1 MKPSISV
8 IIPYYN
14 IEPILLQRAIKSV
27 CSMEDLVD
35 WELLIIDD
43 GTYNSK
49 APQIINQL
57 HHKRIRY
64 YYQSNIGVAET
75 RNKGITL
82 ATKEYILFLDADD
95 YLYTSPLMACIN
107 LLCKEKPDMLSF
119 NHECIENATFSDRP
133 CKELPVTFC
142 GTGCNYMTHHN
153 IHGNPWHFFFKKEI
167 ANGLSFPTGIYH
179 EDEEFAAMIYLRPQK
194 LIVTSAIV
202 YAYYQ
207 RPGSRMHQSDRHQI
221 EKHYTDFITVIS
233 HLQDILPTLTT
244 TERTALTRRIE
255 TLTSALLFLLIS
267 TPLNKKFILTI
278 IEILRKKKLYPIPF
292 RLYTWPYF
300 IIYITSFKPFMLFL
314 TRKIFHQLQKNNFF
328 KSILEARK

>member
-1 MKPSISV
+1 MKPSVSV

-14 IEPILLQRAIKSV
+14 VEPTLLQRAIKSV
-27 CSMEDLVD
+27 CCLEDQAD

-49 APQIINQL
+49 APQIIGQL
-57 HHKRIRY
+57 HHKNIRY

-95 YLYTSPLMACIN
+95 YLYTSPLKACID
-107 LLCKEKPDMLSF
+107 LLGKEQPDMLSF
-119 NHECIENATFSDRP
+119 NHKCIEDTSFSDRS
-133 CKELPVTFC
+133 CTELPVTFC
-142 GTGCNYMTHHN
+142 GTGCHYMTHHN
-153 IHGNPWHFFFKKEI
+153 IHGNPWHFFFKKDI

-179 EDEEFAAMIYLRPQK
+179 EDEEFAALMYLRPQK

-207 RPGSRMHQSDRHQI
+207 RTGSRMHQSDQQQI

-233 HLQDILPTLTT
+233 HLQHILPTLTI
-244 TERTALTRRIE
+244 TEQIALTRRIE
-255 TLTSALLFLLIS
+255 TLASALLFLLIS
-267 TPLNKKFILTI
+267 APLNKKFVLTI
-278 IEILRKKKLYPIPF
+278 IDSLKNKRLYPVPF

-300 IIYITSFKPFMLFL
+300 IIYIASFKPSILLL
-314 TRKIFHQLQKNNFF
+314 TKRIFHQLQKIKFF
-328 KSILEARK
+328 KSRLESRK